1 MFSLPNLPF
10 STNAMPA
17 FSSAETFSYHHGKH
31 HAAYV
36 NKLNAAIEGTPLAE
50 QSLEDIIRLAHTEKN
65 SAIFNNAAQHWNHS
79 FFWNSI
85 SPEGGNE
92 PTGALRALIDRDFG
106 SPDELRKKFT
116 EFSMTLFG
124 SGWVWLVQNTSGN
137 LEILPM
143 PNAGTPI
150 TEEKQAL
157 LTLDVWEHA
166 YYIDFRNERAKYI
179 DAFWHVANWEHAAG
193 LLKMTL

>member
-1 MFSLPNLPF
+1 MFTLPNLPF
-10 STNAMPA
+10 PTNAMPS

-50 QSLEDIIRLAHTEKN
+50 QSLEYIIQTAHIEKK

-85 SPEGGNE
+85 SPEGGGE
-92 PTGALRALIDRDFG
+92 LTEALRELIVRDFG
-106 SPDELRKKFT
+106 SVDEFRKKFT
-116 EFSMTLFG
+116 EFSTTLFG
-124 SGWVWLVQNTSGN
+124 SGWVWLVQNADGI

-143 PNAGTPI
+143 PNAGTPV
-150 TEEKQAL
+150 TEQKTAL

-166 YYIDFRNERAKYI
+166 YYIDFRNDRAKYV
-179 DAFWHVANWEHAAG
+179 DAFWGVVNWKHAAG
-193 LLKMTL
+193 LLK